1 MYICKDGDCGYKGK
15 EKQCCK
21 ECQHEKTCEDPCEYR
36 YDGDCKARDKV
47 FKSV

>member
-21 ECQHEKTCEDPCEYR
+21 ECQHEKLAKIHVNTDMMEIVKQEIR
-36 YDGDCKARDKV
+36 
-47 FKSV
+47 F

>member
-21 ECQHEKTCEDPCEYR
+21 ECQHEKTGLEEL
-36 YDGDCKARDKV
+36 GVVLA
-47 FKSV
+47 